1 MKILLKEMF
10 SYKNLKDKIDTFLM
24 IIRRTRSV
32 ESRSVRPNSAAFS
45 ANRSRPSDAQAP
57 TQVGVTSRSV
67 NTFIDRALNMGLDV
81 KYPLFGELN
90 RPFKTDEIIAKR
102 FL

>member
-1 MKILLKEMF
+1 MF
-10 SYKNLKDKIDTFLM
+10 
-24 IIRRTRSV
+24 IRRTRSV

-57 TQVGVTSRSV
+57 TQVGVTSRPV
-67 NTFIDRALNMGLDV
+67 NTCMDRALNMGLNI

-90 RPFKTDEIIAKR
+90 RPFKTDAIIAKR